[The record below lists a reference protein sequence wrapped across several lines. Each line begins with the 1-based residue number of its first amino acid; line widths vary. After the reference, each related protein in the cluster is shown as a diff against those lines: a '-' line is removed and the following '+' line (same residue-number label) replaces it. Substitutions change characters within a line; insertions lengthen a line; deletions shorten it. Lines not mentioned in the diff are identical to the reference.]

1 MQSKEDTKEKTTC
14 TSESLLTMWGCR
26 AVAKAPPFLF
36 LHGGGSWWPRH
47 SRFLRLYPHGRNR
60 VHHGSM
66 LNKAWE
72 TCDTK
77 PNIMLALPLSLLIYL
92 HIMRTVCCYVRPL
105 ELIHQ
110 EYPHT
115 CINAMNACRS

>member
-1 MQSKEDTKEKTTC
+1 MYVRVIV
-14 TSESLLTMWGCR
+14 TMWGRR

-47 SRFLRLYPHGRNR
+47 SRSLLLYHHGRAR
-60 VHHGSM
+60 AHHGSM

-77 PNIMLALPLSLLIYL
+77 SNS
-92 HIMRTVCCYVRPL
+92 
-105 ELIHQ
+105 
-110 EYPHT
+110 HT
-115 CINAMNACRS
+115 CITFILARN